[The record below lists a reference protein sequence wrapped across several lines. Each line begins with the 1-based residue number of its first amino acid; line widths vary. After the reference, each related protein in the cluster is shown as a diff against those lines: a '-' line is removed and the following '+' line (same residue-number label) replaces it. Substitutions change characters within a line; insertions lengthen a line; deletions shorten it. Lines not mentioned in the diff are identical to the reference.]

1 MMMIRPPLVVA
12 ALSVLL
18 LAAAPAAAG
27 VLDGIAKETE
37 ESIVACW
44 NDTAA
49 PLADGADRESE
60 GIRETVTMSVGNP
73 CRLGMSDA
81 LLECLKAAAGDE
93 YRCVG
98 KVSAICLGA
107 RKWAKN
113 DMRNAACIEAE
124 QMAWVTRYQEA
135 AGLLKDKLSDEGR
148 SLMTDAEEAQRQH
161 SGYACELFRNAFGS
175 DRRVAAWHDCRMQAA
190 ARLAID
196 FRDLART
203 AGAMPPV
210 AETQTDQ
217 ESQQQTGGEDGAA
230 APQSAVGPAQP
241 STGRPAAERWGA
253 LAFTAAGGYG
263 SAWRYATKAEAEA
276 AVLKSCTKLDEG
288 RCEVISFEGRYCA
301 ALASYRVSGKRKIL
315 RGAYTGAGESVPA
328 AQKSALDRCKEAMGK
343 RGGRGDCTLR
353 TVVCGDGR

>member
-1 MMMIRPPLVVA
+1 MMIRPTSATA
-12 ALSVLL
+12 ALVALL
-18 LAAAPAAAG
+18 LVTPPIVAG

-37 ESIVACW
+37 EAIAACW

-49 PLADGADRESE
+49 PLAEGADRESE
-60 GIRETVTMSVGNP
+60 GIRETVTLSVGDP
-73 CRLGMSDA
+73 CRLGMSDG
-81 LLECLKAAAGDE
+81 LVECLKAAAGDE

-98 KVSAICLGA
+98 KASAICLDA
-107 RKWAKN
+107 RRWAK
-113 DMRNAACIEAE
+113 DDIRNAACLEAE
-124 QMAWVTRYQEA
+124 ETAWVLRYQEA
-135 AGLLKDKLSDEGR
+135 AAALKTKLSDEGR
-148 SLMTDAEEAQRQH
+148 SLMADADEAQRQH

-175 DRRVAAWHDCRMQAA
+175 DRRAAAWHDCRMQAA

-203 AGAMPPV
+203 AGAMPPID
-210 AETQTDQ
+210 EPQSEQ
-217 ESQQQTGGEDGAA
+217 EQRTRGEDGP
-230 APQSAVGPAQP
+230 APQPVGGPAQP
-241 STGRPAAERWGA
+241 SAGRPAAERWGA

-276 AVLKSCTKLDEG
+276 AVLKSCTRLDEG
-288 RCEVISFEGRYCA
+288 RCEVISFEGRFCA

-328 AQKSALDRCKEAMGK
+328 AQRSALERCKEAMSK